1 MPIEAVILAVGTVLA
16 SVTAS
21 IVAMYMM
28 RPNRE
33 NVEAQTTAED
43 AKASESYANASKLVA
58 DELIGVRKQITDLN
72 AILDA
77 RDKLIFQ
84 LTGDKADLQDWAERL
99 VHQVQSLGSEPV
111 PFRPGRKVKATS

>member
-99 VHQVQSLGSEPV
+99 VVYRPPV
-111 PFRPGRKVKATS
+111 GQAADATTA